1 MADLLQ
7 ALAFP
12 THLALPLRALL
23 FHVNLSTSNADIK
36 GQVISTLPVVSSS
49 AVQCAVQMKNWLS
62 YNAELNRNLKN
73 FTLVAAEDS
82 EGLNHLLY
90 SVSCV
95 LSSGVSP
102 VSVARVCD
110 QVLSMGTV

>member
-23 FHVNLSTSNADIK
+23 FHVNLSTSNA
-36 GQVISTLPVVSSS
+36 GQVINTLPVVSSS

-73 FTLVAAEDS
+73 FTLVAAEDP
-82 EGLNHLLY
+82 EGLNHL
-90 SVSCV
+90 SFSARCV
-95 LSSGVSP
+95 CFKLGFTSECCTS
-102 VSVARVCD
+102 
-110 QVLSMGTV
+110 L